1 MKAAAGRRHGGR
13 LLMGLGAS
21 ALILLGLGW
30 LIWTSAPVEP
40 VREEVSAARP
50 PRLER
55 VTVDGLLEGRRQ
67 WTLEVRGLEEGTE
80 VVGLEGIE
88 RGLFFRNGTPWIT
101 LTAGRGRW
109 MTATNGLELEGEV
122 QIDLVEGG
130 HLETERVRWEG
141 GTGLLVADTGVTATL
156 GGDRVTADRMVA
168 SATTGVVELGGS
180 VELTRPDG
188 QRLRA
193 QGARWLGSEQ
203 RLELVGEVDWFFPS
217 LPWLEGSLL
226 PGRREPHEEASG

>member
-1 MKAAAGRRHGGR
+1 MGFGAGT
-13 LLMGLGAS
+13 
-21 ALILLGLGW
+21 LILLGLAW

-40 VREEVSAARP
+40 VREEGSTARP

-80 VVGLEGIE
+80 AVGLEGIE
-88 RGLFFRNGTPWIT
+88 RGLFFRNGAPWIT
-101 LTAGRGRW
+101 LSAGRGRW
-109 MTATNGLELEGEV
+109 LTATNGLELEGEV

-141 GTGLLVADTGVTATL
+141 RTGVLVADAGVTATL
-156 GGDRVTADRMVA
+156 AGDRVTAGRMVA

-217 LPWLEGSLL
+217 LPRREGSPP
-226 PGRREPHEEASG
+226 PGRERHEEANG